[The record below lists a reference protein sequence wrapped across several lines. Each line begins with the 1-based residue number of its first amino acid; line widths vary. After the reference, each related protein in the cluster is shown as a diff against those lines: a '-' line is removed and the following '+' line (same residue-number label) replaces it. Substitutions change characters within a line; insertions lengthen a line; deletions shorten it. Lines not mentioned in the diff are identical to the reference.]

1 VSQKPFG
8 AAIFGCD
15 GARLS
20 ADERAFFAEA
30 NPFGFILF
38 DRNLETPDQIRTLT
52 ANLRDAVGWKAPIF
66 IDQEGG
72 RVQRLRAPLAT
83 DWLPPLDHV
92 QLLGPNAEEG
102 MRLRY
107 RIIAHELMSLGI
119 DANCAPML
127 DVARPETHTFLR
139 NRCYGSNLDQVV
151 KIGRAVV
158 EGHMQGGVF
167 PVIKHIPGHGLAQM
181 DSHLDLPRIDVSAET
196 LDSIDFAAFR
206 PFADVAMG
214 MTAHLVYS
222 AFDETGPATT
232 SPGMI
237 QRIREDIGFT
247 GLLMTDDIGMQALLG
262 TVPERGA
269 ASMRAGCDVILHCNG
284 DLAERIA
291 LMDRIGT
298 MPAPSQARAEAALAT
313 RTEPQDV
320 DIVAL
325 TAKLAA
331 LEQGHSA

>member
-1 VSQKPFG
+1 MTSKPFG

-20 ADERAFFAEA
+20 PDERAFFADA

-38 DRNLETPDQIRTLT
+38 DRNLETPEQIRALT
-52 ANLRDAVGWKAPIF
+52 ADLRDAVGWNAPIF

-83 DWLPPLDHV
+83 EWLPPLDQV
-92 QLLGPNAEEG
+92 ERLGSNAAEG

-107 RIIAHELMSLGI
+107 RIIAHELRTLGI

-127 DVARPETHTFLR
+127 DVARSETHPFLR

-158 EGHMQGGVF
+158 EGHEQGGVF

-181 DSHLDLPRIDVSAET
+181 DSHLELPRIDVPAET
-196 LDSIDFAAFR
+196 LDDIDFAAFR

-214 MTAHLVYS
+214 MTAHLVYR
-222 AFDETGPATT
+222 AFGETGPATT
-232 SPGMI
+232 SPSMI
-237 QRIREDIGFT
+237 RRIRDDIGFT
-247 GLLMTDDIGMQALLG
+247 GLLMTDDIGMQALSG

-269 ASMRAGCDVILHCNG
+269 ASMAAGCDVILHCIG

-291 LMDRIGT
+291 LMERIGA
-298 MPAPSQARAEAALAT
+298 MPTASQHRAEAAIAR
-313 RTEPQDV
+313 RTTPQDV
-320 DIVAL
+320 DIAAL
-325 TAKLAA
+325 TAKLAE
-331 LEQGHSA
+331 LEQGRGA

>member
-1 VSQKPFG
+1 MTKPFG

-20 ADERAFFAEA
+20 PDERAFFAEA

-38 DRNLETPDQIRTLT
+38 DRNLETADQICALT
-52 ANLRDAVGWKAPIF
+52 TELRAAVGWNAPIF

-72 RVQRLRAPLAT
+72 RVQRLRAPLAI

-92 QLLGPNAEEG
+92 EALGPNSVEG

-127 DVARPETHTFLR
+127 DVARPETHPFLR

-158 EGHMQGGVF
+158 DGHEKGGVF

-181 DSHLDLPRIDVSAET
+181 DSHLNLPRIDVSAET
-196 LDSIDFAAFR
+196 LDAIDFAAFR

-222 AFDETGPATT
+222 AFGETGPATT
-232 SPGMI
+232 SPSMI
-237 QRIREDIGFT
+237 RRIRDDLGFA
-247 GLLMTDDIGMQALLG
+247 GLLMTDDIGMQALSG

-269 ASMRAGCDVILHCNG
+269 ASMAAGCDVILQCNG

-298 MPAPSQARAEAALAT
+298 MPDASQQRAEAALAR
-313 RTEPQDV
+313 RTTPDDV
-320 DIVAL
+320 DIAAL
-325 TAKLAA
+325 TAKLAE
-331 LEQGHSA
+331 LEQGRGA